1 MFICLTWVDNFL
13 ISFSLGVGPLL
24 NTFKGTTG
32 SFWPESENSC
42 QESPLFY
49 FLCIL
54 FPFVVFVW
62 FFFFILWYE
71 SGLYH
76 QGLSP
81 GKWLVF
87 WHVFSWFVSH
97 LEYKLEL
104 NLYFSLLGERI
115 LLIVVYNFFVLS
127 FPQLLSQIQTL

>member
-1 MFICLTWVDNFL
+1 M
-13 ISFSLGVGPLL
+13 P
-24 NTFKGTTG
+24 
-32 SFWPESENSC
+32 
-42 QESPLFY
+42 
-49 FLCIL
+49 
-54 FPFVVFVW
+54 
-62 FFFFILWYE
+62 E

-87 WHVFSWFVSH
+87 GMFSCLFPTWNI
-97 LEYKLEL
+97 KLEP

-127 FPQLLSQIQTL
+127 FPQLLSQIQTTLVFEIDILNFSLFESMFTYEYLL